1 MFSND
6 FVTGYAAIAY
16 LILKEA
22 QIADNKYMIILNYIN
37 YNFNLFSVFF
47 QVHNI
52 PTKYHTEFFQIFSCL
67 IKICLLKIISNF
79 DPKDLATFKQKK
91 TPN

>member
-6 FVTGYAAIAY
+6 FVTGYVAIAY
-16 LILKEA
+16 LILKDD

-52 PTKYHTEFFQIFSCL
+52 LKNIILNFSRFF
-67 IKICLLKIISNF
+67 
-79 DPKDLATFKQKK
+79 PV
-91 TPN
+91 

>member
-6 FVTGYAAIAY
+6 FVTEYVAIAY

-37 YNFNLFSVFF
+37 YNFYLFSVFF

-52 PTKYHTEFFQIFSCL
+52 PTNIILNSSRFF
-67 IKICLLKIISNF
+67 
-79 DPKDLATFKQKK
+79 PV
-91 TPN
+91 